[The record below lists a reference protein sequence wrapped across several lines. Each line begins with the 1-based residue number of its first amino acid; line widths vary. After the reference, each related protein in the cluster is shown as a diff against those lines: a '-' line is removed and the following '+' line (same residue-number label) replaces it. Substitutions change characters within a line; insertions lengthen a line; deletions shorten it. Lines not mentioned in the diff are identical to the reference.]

1 MVSGLLLVVEL
12 DTIVVAVV
20 ISTVEVEL
28 EIETELVV
36 KGDVGVVKVLV
47 VDWVSIVV
55 INTDVDVGNDEVVRT
70 LVVLCVVEEVTVEL
84 VAIVGD
90 VSSAVVVLVDVIS
103 KVLVAV

>member
-1 MVSGLLLVVEL
+1 VVSGLLLVVEL

-55 INTDVDVGNDEVVRT
+55 INTDVDVSNDEVVRI

>member
-1 MVSGLLLVVEL
+1 VVSGLLLVVEL